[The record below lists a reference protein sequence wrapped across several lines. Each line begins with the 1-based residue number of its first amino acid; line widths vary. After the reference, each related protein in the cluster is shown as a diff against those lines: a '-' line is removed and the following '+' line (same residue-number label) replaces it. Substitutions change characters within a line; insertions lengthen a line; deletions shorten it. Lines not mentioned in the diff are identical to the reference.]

1 MHVYIASA
9 KKRHVLKDSLLED
22 QLEGPCG
29 HMDHPSYTVSND
41 KVFTL
46 KSVHV
51 CPISVQNK
59 EVCIRM

>member
-29 HMDHPSYTVSND
+29 HMDHPRYTVSND
-41 KVFTL
+41 KLFTL

-51 CPISVQNK
+51 PISVQNK